1 MRDQPLDED
10 QVGTRGGTNDDP
22 RLALI
27 YREALR
33 GLIQQQGVVESMTV
47 RAGNLIFAAA
57 FVSSL
62 LGDRALSNGL
72 GPWDWLAV
80 LLLFALGAH
89 IAFLLW
95 PYHQYRFRFDPE
107 ELLQQYVDGDAS
119 ATMSQ
124 MHRALALRMEEDR
137 KSNWRIIQRLRVAL
151 QLALIL
157 LVLDILAWLFA
168 IAQA

>member
-1 MRDQPLDED
+1 MSRPED
-10 QVGTRGGTNDDP
+10 HTATGGRTDDDP

-33 GLIQQQGVVESMTV
+33 GLVQQQGVVESMTV

-62 LGDRALSNGL
+62 LGGRALSNGL
-72 GPWDWLAV
+72 GLWDWLAV
-80 LLLFALGAH
+80 LLLFALGVH
-89 IAFLLW
+89 VAFLLW

-107 ELLQQYVDGDAS
+107 ELLKQYVDGDAP
-119 ATMSQ
+119 ATVSQ

-137 KSNWRIIQRLRVAL
+137 RSNWRIIQRLRIAL

-157 LVLDILAWLFA
+157 LVLDILAWLLA